1 MVADPL
7 QARAVALAEGE
18 VAALLVVLSVAFSA
32 PLRLAIARATGVPA
46 ERVLTSCTHTHSGP
60 DLLLGMD
67 LHDGYANV
75 LASGAVAASAQ
86 ALARLEPV
94 AVGLGAIDV
103 PTSLAVNRR
112 RTPHTPRLQLVDLQ
126 GEAGRVASLVGVGI
140 HPVTHG
146 PDVHV
151 VTAGWIGH
159 CRTAVQDS
167 LGAPAVVVSGALGDV
182 NPPGGDGYDR
192 SGGGV
197 ALARE
202 VGTAVAALAVRAADR
217 TAAVGDG
224 LVLRHRTA
232 VERPGPVLPV
242 GLAPTWQG
250 YLPHPDAMTGGYEDD
265 LGLGAPSL
273 RALLDAL
280 AALAPA

>member
-1 MVADPL
+1 M
-7 QARAVALAEGE
+7 
-18 VAALLVVLSVAFSA
+18 
-32 PLRLAIARATGVPA
+32 
-46 ERVLTSCTHTHSGP
+46 
-60 DLLLGMD
+60 
-67 LHDGYANV
+67 
-75 LASGAVAASAQ
+75 
-86 ALARLEPV
+86 
-94 AVGLGAIDV
+94 
-103 PTSLAVNRR
+103 
-112 RTPHTPRLQLVDLQ
+112 
-126 GEAGRVASLVGVGI
+126 GVGI

-159 CRTAVQDS
+159 CRTAAQDS
-167 LGAPAVVVSGALGDV
+167 LGDV

-232 VERPGPVLPV
+232 VERPGPVLLV
-242 GLAPTWQG
+242 ALAPTWQG

-273 RALLDAL
+273 RDAL

>member
-32 PLRLAIARATGVPA
+32 PLRLA
-46 ERVLTSCTHTHSGP
+46 
-60 DLLLGMD
+60 
-67 LHDGYANV
+67 
-75 LASGAVAASAQ
+75 
-86 ALARLEPV
+86 
-94 AVGLGAIDV
+94 
-103 PTSLAVNRR
+103 
-112 RTPHTPRLQLVDLQ
+112 
-126 GEAGRVASLVGVGI
+126 
-140 HPVTHG
+140 
-146 PDVHV
+146 VHV
-151 VTAGWIGH
+151 VNAGWIGH

-250 YLPHPDAMTGGYEDD
+250 YLPHPDAMTGGYEIDI
-265 LGLGAPSL
+265 GLGAPS
-273 RALLDAL
+273 LLDAL